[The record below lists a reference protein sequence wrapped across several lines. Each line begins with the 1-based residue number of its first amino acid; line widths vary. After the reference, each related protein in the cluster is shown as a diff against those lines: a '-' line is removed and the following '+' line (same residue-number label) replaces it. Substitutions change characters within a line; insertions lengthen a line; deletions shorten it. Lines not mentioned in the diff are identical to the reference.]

1 VLRCI
6 CPLLRLET
14 KAHVVEVRMR
24 RLHTQHVCSAFCRGC
39 TSEW

>member
-1 VLRCI
+1 
-6 CPLLRLET
+6 
-14 KAHVVEVRMR
+14 MR